1 MMLLRLIL
9 LGPPGAG
16 KGTQAVNIVKKYN
29 IPHISTG
36 DMFRKNI
43 KEGTDLGI
51 KAKEYMDKGLL
62 VPDDLVVA
70 IVKDRLTENDCKEGF
85 LLDGFPRTVNQADT
99 LDVELKS
106 LNYELDNV
114 INIDVSK
121 EELIERAVGRR
132 VCKDCGATYHI
143 KFNLP
148 KVENVCDVCGGELIQ
163 RKDDTVETVTKRIE
177 VYLEQTEPLIDYYE
191 KKGILINIDGKQ
203 DIVKVFEDIVKSLGR
218 D

>member
-1 MMLLRLIL
+1 MRLIL

-51 KAKEYMDKGLL
+51 KAKEYIDKGLL
-62 VPDDLVVA
+62 VPDDLTVA

-85 LLDGFPRTVNQADT
+85 LLDGFPRTVNQADS
-99 LDVELKS
+99 LDEELKGLS
-106 LNYELDNV
+106 YELDNV
-114 INIDVSK
+114 INIEVSK
-121 EELIERAVGRR
+121 DDLTQRAVGRR
-132 VCKDCGATYHI
+132 ICKDCGATYHI
-143 KFNLP
+143 DFNP
-148 KVENVCDVCGGELIQ
+148 SRVEKICDVCSGELIQ
-163 RKDDTVETVTKRIE
+163 RKDDTVETVSKRIE

-203 DIVKVFEDIVKSLGR
+203 DINKVFEDIVKSLGR
-218 D
+218 E